1 MLLTLSLLFIV
12 ALVSGYVDA
21 IAGGGG
27 LLTVPALLLT
37 NLSDTAALGTNKG
50 QAVFGVASS
59 LYRYACSPLLD
70 RRRAL
75 VSFVAGFVGSVGGT
89 VAVIYC
95 GSRFGQY
102 LRPVVM
108 VMLGSVALV
117 MLFQQLPDHVQPGRH
132 RAWGLV
138 LLVAAVLGFYDG
150 FFGPGTGMFLIMA
163 YAWLWREALDRA
175 SANAKVVNCASN
187 LGSMLTFLVRGLIV
201 WKYAMPMAV
210 GQIIGG
216 WLGARTVVTGGR
228 KVVRVFV
235 ILMSMA
241 LLARLA
247 WRVWLGR

>member
-1 MLLTLSLLFIV
+1 MTLLLLFIV

-27 LLTVPALLLT
+27 LLTVPALMLT

-59 LYRYACSPLLD
+59 LYRYARSPLLD
-70 RRRAL
+70 KRRAMA
-75 VSFVAGFVGSVGGT
+75 SFAAGFLGSIAGT
-89 VAVIYC
+89 VAVIYI
-95 GSRFGQY
+95 GSQYGQY

-108 VMLGSVALV
+108 VMLAAVAMA
-117 MLFQQLPDHVQPGRH
+117 MLFQRLPDHVETGRH

-138 LLVAAVLGFYDG
+138 LLVAAGLGFYDG
-150 FFGPGTGMFLIMA
+150 FFGPGTGMFLIIA

-201 WKYAMPMAV
+201 WQYALPMAV
-210 GQIIGG
+210 GQLIGG
-216 WLGARTVVTGGR
+216 WLGAHTVVKGGR
-228 KVVRVFV
+228 NVVRVVV
-235 ILMSMA
+235 ILMSLA
-241 LLARLA
+241 LLARLGWKV
-247 WRVWLGR
+247 WRGE

>member
-1 MLLTLSLLFIV
+1 MLTYSLLVLV
-12 ALVSGYVDA
+12 ALVSGFVDA

-27 LLTVPALLLT
+27 LLTVPALMLT
-37 NLSDTAALGTNKG
+37 NMSDTAALGTNKG

-70 RRRAL
+70 RRRAA
-75 VSFVAGFVGSVGGT
+75 VSFLAGLVASVGGT
-89 VAVIYC
+89 VTVIYLD
-95 GSRFGQY
+95 SQFSQY

-108 VMLGSVALV
+108 VMLAAVAMV
-117 MLFQQLPDHVQPGRH
+117 MLFQRLPDHVAQGRH

-138 LLVAAVLGFYDG
+138 LLVAAGLGFYDG

-201 WKYAMPMAV
+201 WEYALPMAA
-210 GQIIGG
+210 GQLIGG
-216 WLGARTVVTGGR
+216 WLGAHTVVKGGR

-241 LLARLA
+241 MLATLA
-247 WRVWLGR
+247 WRAWAGK